1 MTVLSGAGSYWI
13 ATSLTSSYPQLTG
26 EIKAD
31 VAIVGGGIVGVTAAR
46 LLKDAGLTVAV
57 LEARK
62 IGQGVTGKSTA
73 KVTSQHGTKYQLL
86 EKKFGEAGARIYA
99 EANEA
104 GIRKIKALAVQH
116 AIDSDLEAKPAY
128 IYTTQREHVAEIEKE
143 ADVARRLGLPAALTY
158 DTGLP
163 FPTLAAMRFDDQ
175 SQFHPCKYVVG
186 LAATL
191 AGEGCYVFEN
201 SRVMDWS
208 PDTVATNEGRVK
220 ARTVIMATHMPLGQV
235 GTFYAE
241 AYPHMHPVIVG
252 RVDPGRAP
260 DGMFLSLGQPHHSIR
275 THRRNGELNLI
286 LGGNTF
292 KPGDVEQERSS
303 FEDLQNFAAEQFG
316 VRDIAYRWT
325 NEDYTPMDGAP
336 FIGWSSKR
344 KHSYLVA
351 TGFDAW
357 GISTGTA
364 AAMILADIIAGR
376 ENQWLQLFDA
386 ARVKPLASAARFTKG
401 NLGVAKHLVS
411 GYLSRKLKS
420 FDELAPGEAAIM
432 DIGGETIAAYRDEGK
447 SLHSVSAACTHMG
460 CILGWNEADR
470 TWDCPCHGSRFNL
483 DGEVLHG
490 PAVKSL
496 ERKQAH
502 EAKDMPISQSA
513 S

>member
-1 MTVLSGAGSYWI
+1 
-13 ATSLTSSYPQLTG
+13 
-26 EIKAD
+26 
-31 VAIVGGGIVGVTAAR
+31 
-46 LLKDAGLTVAV
+46 
-57 LEARK
+57 
-62 IGQGVTGKSTA
+62 
-73 KVTSQHGTKYQLL
+73 
-86 EKKFGEAGARIYA
+86 
-99 EANEA
+99 
-104 GIRKIKALAVQH
+104 
-116 AIDSDLEAKPAY
+116 
-128 IYTTQREHVAEIEKE
+128 
-143 ADVARRLGLPAALTY
+143 
-158 DTGLP
+158 
-163 FPTLAAMRFDDQ
+163 
-175 SQFHPCKYVVG
+175 
-186 LAATL
+186 
-191 AGEGCYVFEN
+191 
-201 SRVMDWS
+201 
-208 PDTVATNEGRVK
+208 
-220 ARTVIMATHMPLGQV
+220 MATHMPLGQV

-386 ARVKPLASAARFTKG
+386 SRVKPLASAARFTKG

-470 TWDCPCHGSRFNL
+470 TWDCPCHGSRFSM

-502 EAKDMPISQSA
+502 EAKDMPFSQSA